1 MTKPGRISYVDIAK
15 GFVLLLVI
23 FGHTFRESM
32 RQAYYW
38 CDFLYLFLY
47 KFHGSTLFLLS
58 GMSYA
63 ITAQKNKQLSALSYL
78 KKKSKSILL
87 PWLSYSL
94 IIYIIFFAVAK
105 VPSLGGALG
114 GKGVVSPL
122 EYLKLM
128 FYNQNPYSFHL
139 WYLNTLFFLSI
150 FTFLIDKFSKDK
162 DTAPLKILLLLIVP
176 FIASTVAK
184 PWHLLTKGF
193 VYQLPYFIV
202 GTLINRQSI
211 EKSNRKWMLLGL
223 LSAVLLAVHT
233 AFEANYNIS
242 SVLKVLIFYGE
253 NLLTIMIAFGILSA
267 CYTFSKK
274 LSFFEKIGRKSMVYY
289 LYHQPF
295 CCAFL
300 GALLFDKLHVSAV
313 LVVVLCMTVSLI
325 VPYLISV
332 IARKTRLC
340 KVLEWFG
347 LPS

>member
-1 MTKPGRISYVDIAK
+1 MTKSGRISYVDIAK

-58 GMSYA
+58 GVSYA
-63 ITAQKNKQLSALSYL
+63 ITAQKNKTLSVPAYL

-87 PWLSYSL
+87 PWISYSL
-94 IIYIIFFAVAK
+94 IIYIIFFAVSK
-105 VPSLGGALG
+105 VPALGGALG

-122 EYLKLM
+122 EYLRLM
-128 FYNQNPYSFHL
+128 LYNQNPYSFHL

-162 DTAPLKILLLLIVP
+162 YAKALKIVLLLIMP
-176 FIASTVAK
+176 LIASTIAQ
-184 PWHLLTKGF
+184 PWHLVTKGF

-202 GTLINRQSI
+202 GTLIDRESI
-211 EKSNRKWMLLGL
+211 EKQNRKWMLLGL
-223 LSAVLLAVHT
+223 LSALLLAVHT
-233 AFEANYNIS
+233 IFEPSYSLSPI
-242 SVLKVLIFYGE
+242 LEILIFYSE
-253 NLLTIMIAFGILSA
+253 NILTVMIAFGILSA

-274 LSFFEKIGRKSMVYY
+274 LSLFETIGRKSMVYY

-300 GALLFDKLHVSAV
+300 GALLFDKLHLSAI
-313 LVVVLCMTVSLI
+313 LVVVLCMITSLI

-332 IARKTRLC
+332 IAKKTGLY
-340 KVLEWFG
+340 KVLDRLG